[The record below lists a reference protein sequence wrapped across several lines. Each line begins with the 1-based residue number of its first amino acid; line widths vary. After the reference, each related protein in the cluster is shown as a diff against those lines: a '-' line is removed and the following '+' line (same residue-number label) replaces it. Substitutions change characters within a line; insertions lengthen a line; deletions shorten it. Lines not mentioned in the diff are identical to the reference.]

1 MEPFAEFEVRR
12 LGECDLISPLES
24 HESGRHWKIFVND
37 SEKVPVDIVRGSAE
51 GKIHAG
57 RKSLC
62 FEKAGPRKKIFF
74 DPLKTRA
81 AIVTCG
87 GICPGIN
94 DVIRSVVMTLYYR
107 YGVRVIFGIQNGYQ
121 GMVKKTR
128 LEPVR
133 LSPSGVDHINHTGG
147 TILGTT
153 RGHQDAKEMLEFLKG
168 RRINQLF
175 VIGGDGTMRGAME
188 LAEEAEKQNYVLSVI
203 GIPKTVD
210 NDILYIDRSFGF
222 ISAMSAAGSVVE
234 IAHNE
239 AKSQPNG
246 IGLVK
251 LMGRHSGFITCFAEL
266 ASGNAN
272 FVLIPEVPFD
282 FEGDKGFLKALE
294 ERLKHRGHA
303 VILVAE
309 GAGQEHLPS
318 ETEERDP
325 SGNVKL
331 KDIGIFSRD
340 KICSYFQSK
349 KIEVNLKYI
358 DPSYIVRAIGATAAD
373 SAYCFMLGKNAVHA
387 AMSGRTQV
395 VVGLVHNIDVH
406 IPMKLITR
414 GRKHVDPDGSL
425 WSSVLESSGQPV
437 SFKNS

>member
-1 MEPFAEFEVRR
+1 MEASSEFQVRR
-12 LGECDLISPLES
+12 LGECGLVSPLES
-24 HESGRHWKIFVND
+24 NESWRRWKIFVND
-37 SEKVPVDIVRGSAE
+37 SEKVAIDIVSGSAE

-57 RKSLC
+57 RKSGY
-62 FEKAGPRKKIFF
+62 FEKAGPREKIYF
-74 DPLKTRA
+74 DPVKTRA

-94 DVIRSVVMTLYYR
+94 DVIRSVVMTLFYR
-107 YGVRVIFGIQNGYQ
+107 YGVKEIFGIRNGYQ
-121 GMVKKTR
+121 GMVKKSG
-128 LEPVR
+128 LAPIR
-133 LSPSGVDHINHTGG
+133 LSPFDVDHINHTGG
-147 TILGTT
+147 TILGTS
-153 RGHQDAKEMLEFLKG
+153 RGQQDSNSMLEFL
-168 RRINQLF
+168 RENRINQLF
-175 VIGGDGTMRGAME
+175 VIGGDGTMRGALE
-188 LAEEAEKQNYVLSVI
+188 LSAEAEKQKYELSVI

-210 NDILYIDRSFGF
+210 NDILCIDRSFGF

-239 AKSQPNG
+239 AKSQFNG

-251 LMGRHSGFITCFAEL
+251 LMGRNSGFITCFADL

-282 FEGDKGFLKALE
+282 LEGEKGFLKALE
-294 ERLKHRGHA
+294 LRLKHREHA

-309 GAGQEHLPS
+309 GAGQEHMPS
-318 ETEERDP
+318 KMEERDA
-325 SGNVKL
+325 SGNVKF
-331 KDIGIFSRD
+331 KDIGIFLRD
-340 KICSYFQSK
+340 KINSYFQSK

-406 IPMKLITR
+406 IPMKLITH
-414 GRKHVDPDGSL
+414 GRRQVDPNGSL
-425 WSSVLESSGQPV
+425 WSSVLESIGQPV
-437 SFKNS
+437 SFKNE